1 MAYGRK
7 QKGLVAAAILVALT
21 TCSTPPNSADSR
33 GLCLRSGFAAGT
45 EAFQS
50 CVDELDRLAQSSG
63 DLRKQC
69 EGVRQQVLATPARS
83 ASFEGTIV
91 AANAAYQSCMSAQ
104 TTGMTRLQLPDGRAL
119 TCRRV
124 GDQISCE

>member
-1 MAYGRK
+1 M
-7 QKGLVAAAILVALT
+7 LVALS
-21 TCSTPPNSADSR
+21 TCSAPPKTADSH
-33 GLCLRSGFAAGT
+33 GLCLRYGFAAGT

-50 CVDELDRLAQSSG
+50 CVDNLDRLATQSG

-69 EGVRQQVLATPARS
+69 EGARQQVLATPARS

-104 TTGMTRLQLPDGRAL
+104 TAGMTRLQLPDGRAL

>member
-1 MAYGRK
+1 MAFLAK
-7 QKGLVAAAILVALT
+7 HTTAIAAAISLT
-21 TCSTPPNSADSR
+21 LAGCSTSPAAVDSR
-33 GLCLRSGFAAGT
+33 GLCLRYGFAAET

-50 CVDELDRLAQSSG
+50 CVGKLDRLAAQSG

-83 ASFEGTIV
+83 GSFESTVV

-104 TTGMTRLQLPDGRAL
+104 TAGMTQLQLPDGRAL

>member
-1 MAYGRK
+1 MAERVILK
-7 QKGLVAAAILVALT
+7 QALAAVALLALT
-21 TCSTPPNSADSR
+21 ACSAAPEAADSR
-33 GLCLRSGFAAGT
+33 GICQRYGFAAGS

-50 CVDELDRLAQSSG
+50 CVGKLDRLAQGSG

-69 EGVRQQVLATPARS
+69 EGVRQQTLATPARS
-83 ASFEGTIV
+83 GSFESTVV

-104 TTGMTRLQLPDGRAL
+104 TSGMTQLQLPNGQAV

-124 GDQISCE
+124 GDQIACE